1 MQHIVILTGAG
12 VSAESGIATFRD
24 SNGLWEN
31 HRVEDVASPAG
42 FARDPQL
49 VLNFYNQRRA
59 QLHTV
64 EPNDGH
70 RHIAALEQDYKVSVI
85 TQNID
90 DLHERAGSTNIIH
103 LHGELL
109 KARPASGNGFIVD
122 WPGDINLGDTDVNG
136 VQLRPHIV
144 WFGEDVPEI
153 RNAAVKV
160 SAADLIIIVG
170 TSMQVYPAAGL
181 VDYADDSVP
190 VIYVDPKPTI
200 NYELQRRKNIH
211 TIKMGGSE
219 GMAVAREMIPKLLGE
234 SKGEKE

>member
-1 MQHIVILTGAG
+1 MKKIVILTGAG

-42 FARDPQL
+42 FARDPAL
-49 VLNFYNQRRA
+49 VLDFYNQRRA

-64 EPNDGH
+64 QPNEGH
-70 RHIAALEQDYKVSVI
+70 HHIAALEKDYRVTVI

-109 KARPASGNGFIVD
+109 KARPASGHGFIVD
-122 WPGDINLGDTDVNG
+122 WPGDINLGDTDENG

-144 WFGEDVPEI
+144 WFGEEVPEI
-153 RNAAVKV
+153 QNAALQV

-181 VDYADDSVP
+181 VDYADDRIP
-190 VIYVDPKPTI
+190 VLYVDPHPTI
-200 NYELQRRKNIH
+200 NFELKRRKNIR
-211 TIKMGGSE
+211 TIEMGGSE
-219 GMAVAREMIPKLLGE
+219 GMAVARKLIPELLG
-234 SKGEKE
+234 